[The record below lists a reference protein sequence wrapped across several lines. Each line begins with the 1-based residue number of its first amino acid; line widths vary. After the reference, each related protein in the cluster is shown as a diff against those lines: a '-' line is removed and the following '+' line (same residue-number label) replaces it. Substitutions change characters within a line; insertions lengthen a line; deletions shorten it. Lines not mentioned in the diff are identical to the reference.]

1 MKFQIYEALAQPK
14 VELINV
20 MPAQPKSKPALGL
33 PHPPQ
38 AGAQRTPW
46 FVREPSPQGA
56 GGALV
61 GRWCWQDEVGVEL
74 LCDLINDWILKETNM
89 KSKNNSSI
97 NIIDSYKYGNSILAP
112 NSIDG

>member
-38 AGAQRTPW
+38 AGAQRTP
-46 FVREPSPQGA
+46 
-56 GGALV
+56 
-61 GRWCWQDEVGVEL
+61 
-74 LCDLINDWILKETNM
+74 
-89 KSKNNSSI
+89 
-97 NIIDSYKYGNSILAP
+97 
-112 NSIDG
+112 